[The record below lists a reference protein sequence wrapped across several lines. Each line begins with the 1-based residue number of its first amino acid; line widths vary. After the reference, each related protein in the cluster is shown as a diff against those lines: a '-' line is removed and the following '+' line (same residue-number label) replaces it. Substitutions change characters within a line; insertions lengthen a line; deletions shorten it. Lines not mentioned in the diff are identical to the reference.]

1 MSLDTDRVI
10 LTPIRQN
17 RGTTSVGTRG
27 HHHQNEQENFEDL
40 RSHRPDGQAYPE
52 EDMRSM
58 IHNLDNEEFKEEGIR
73 GLKHDRSL
81 GDELTERSVLGP
93 ASFKIPKNAEEFVV
107 PALGLKKPI
116 DFNTVGDD
124 DFNQG
129 VVGLSPD

>member
-1 MSLDTDRVI
+1 
-10 LTPIRQN
+10 
-17 RGTTSVGTRG
+17 
-27 HHHQNEQENFEDL
+27 
-40 RSHRPDGQAYPE
+40 
-52 EDMRSM
+52 MRSM

-81 GDELTERSVLGP
+81 GDELTESVLGP